1 MILLPLALGL
11 VLLAQKPAP
20 PPAGAEPPEEDVTL
34 LPKEDYVFNPL
45 QAAKEIKIGQY
56 YLKKGSLKAA
66 IKRFQE
72 AAKWDPGSPDAFLSL
87 GETYERMKDAKSA
100 KAAYAKYLELAPDA
114 KNAALI
120 KKKLEVKNQALRLH

>member
-1 MILLPLALGL
+1 MLPLTLA

-20 PPAGAEPPEEDVTL
+20 PPASTEPPEEDATL
-34 LPKEDYVFNPL
+34 VPKEDYVFNPL

-66 IKRFQE
+66 AKRFLE
-72 AAKWDPGSPDAFLSL
+72 ASKWDPGSPDAFFYL

-100 KAAYAKYLELAPDA
+100 RAAYAKYLELAPDA
-114 KNAALI
+114 KNAAVV
-120 KKKLEVKNQALRLH
+120 KKKLEAKI